1 MSTSTVFTL
10 PSSVEIARLV
20 TPLKLAS
27 HRFVRWTVSIHTLG
41 PVSVTRTRV
50 APPPYSVTFPS
61 TVESVLQTVES
72 TRVKDPPDRILTY
85 ARLFPSEPWSTYSP
99 PVEIVTWPETSRHVA
114 TETSPTICRSN
125 DHVVTPVGQTWRLS
139 NEIVSAWLLSASL
152 TAG

>member
-27 HRFVRWTVSIHTLG
+27 QRFVRWTVSIHTLG

-61 TVESVLQTVES
+61 TVESVIETLEV
-72 TRVKDPPDRILTY
+72 
-85 ARLFPSEPWSTYSP
+85 APS
-99 PVEIVTWPETSRHVA
+99 SRRRPGKPRA
-114 TETSPTICRSN
+114 ERF
-125 DHVVTPVGQTWRLS
+125 R
-139 NEIVSAWLLSASL
+139 ALSALVTSAPPFA
-152 TAG
+152 T